1 MQVSWE
7 CFYQRETPEILIKR
21 WRYWM
26 ADLRNF
32 GKETKITGLDFFL
45 INLQTCHQLYFEG
58 TAMDDN
64 KFYKISQTIYFKTI
78 LGNNF
83 DLLQPAYYIWR
94 SSRNKFVSWEFF
106 KHIQYEIKF
115 LSFPTLFWDTSFP
128 IKSTLNLF

>member
-1 MQVSWE
+1 
-7 CFYQRETPEILIKR
+7 
-21 WRYWM
+21 M

-83 DLLQPAYYIWR
+83 DLLQPAYYI
-94 SSRNKFVSWEFF
+94 
-106 KHIQYEIKF
+106 
-115 LSFPTLFWDTSFP
+115 
-128 IKSTLNLF
+128 